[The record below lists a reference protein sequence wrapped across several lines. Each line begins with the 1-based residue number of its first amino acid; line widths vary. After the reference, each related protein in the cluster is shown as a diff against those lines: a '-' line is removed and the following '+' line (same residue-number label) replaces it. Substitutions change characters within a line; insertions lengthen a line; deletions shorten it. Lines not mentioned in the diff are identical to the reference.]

1 MDRVR
6 LVTPYPPRIIL
17 TIHNFMTSPQ
27 PPDWKRRFQD
37 FKFKVEQPSSQP
49 QPLNQV
55 EVTPQGFGWEM
66 LRQGY
71 QQLIIWFN
79 GIPSSGKLLAI
90 AGGGFLSLSLI
101 KTVYQ
106 LVTSLISLSILGII
120 LYLVYRFW
128 ILPKNSEN

>member
-1 MDRVR
+1 
-6 LVTPYPPRIIL
+6 
-17 TIHNFMTSPQ
+17 MTSPQ

-49 QPLNQV
+49 QSLNQV

-66 LRQGY
+66 IRQGY
-71 QQLIIWFN
+71 QQLMIWFN

-128 ILPKNSEN
+128 ILPKNSGS